1 MKKTKIEKKEMLALL
16 LIYIMGYVCL
26 YFLLMDRNLNL
37 RQLNISLINKIGY
50 FFIIAL
56 VIGFII
62 LVTIINI
69 LVLRNYLLKKKI
81 EINRSMLLREYLLAD
96 VLKNALIIFLI
107 TVIKLRLTPILYIDI
122 IMGSLSF
129 YFFFSK
135 YKNSHMIN
143 LSILRFILYII
154 CFIVFLVIIV
164 ILKHII

>member
-135 YKNSHMIN
+135 FKNSHMIN